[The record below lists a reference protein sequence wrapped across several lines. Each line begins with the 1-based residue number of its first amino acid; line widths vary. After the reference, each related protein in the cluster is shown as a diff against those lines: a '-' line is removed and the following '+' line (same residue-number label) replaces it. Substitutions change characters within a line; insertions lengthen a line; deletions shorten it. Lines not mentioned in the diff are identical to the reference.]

1 MDIHGLSLTCVVCI
15 HTQAHSE
22 IEKSLFETLRC
33 FYRLGNKESQ
43 LLRVWGRGKSDY
55 THRTFASWAER
66 LDCDI
71 YLTGSLYNN
80 LHNKSE
86 NYHSCN
92 RASRDC
98 QSATADLEII
108 TEHHRFMELVICNP
122 TDSAWQALHTAEVT
136 DPGKMLRKD
145 SGKNSSRNWLSA
157 KSSATKE
164 CTHWSGL
171 ASAMPRHLRM
181 SLLVQQH
188 VGTTK
193 VACTKAMA
201 AAIRK
206 GSIKTAP
213 TRLCTWWIQH
223 SLPGLRGNQK
233 DFTPSHR
240 CLCWFRA
247 GCSLHGCDTA
257 THGYWVSGFWG
268 C

>member
-22 IEKSLFETLRC
+22 IEKSLLETPRC

-55 THRTFASWAER
+55 THCTFASWAER

-98 QSATADLEII
+98 QSATADLKII

-136 DPGKMLRKD
+136 DPGKTLHKD
-145 SGKNSSRNWLSA
+145 SGKNSSRNWLLA
-157 KSSATKE
+157 KSSATKRRH
-164 CTHWSGL
+164 TLDWSCFRNAL
-171 ASAMPRHLRM
+171 ASPDV
-181 SLLVQQH
+181 S
-188 VGTTK
+188 VGTT
-193 VACTKAMA
+193 ARRHNWSSTYQSDGSSHQ
-201 AAIRK
+201 K
-206 GSIKTAP
+206 GI
-213 TRLCTWWIQH
+213 H
-223 SLPGLRGNQK
+223 
-233 DFTPSHR
+233 
-240 CLCWFRA
+240 
-247 GCSLHGCDTA
+247 
-257 THGYWVSGFWG
+257 
-268 C
+268 